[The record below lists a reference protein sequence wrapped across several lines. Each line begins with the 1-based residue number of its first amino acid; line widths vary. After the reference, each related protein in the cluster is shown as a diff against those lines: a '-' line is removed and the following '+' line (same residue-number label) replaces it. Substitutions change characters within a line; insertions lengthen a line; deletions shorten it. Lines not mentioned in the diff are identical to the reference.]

1 MANSTEQEKNELLQ
15 IMSDMEKHA
24 MNDIDP
30 GSVPVKNVF
39 LKQEKKKKP

>member
-1 MANSTEQEKNELLQ
+1 MANSAELEKNELMQ
-15 IMSDMEKHA
+15 MMSDMEKHA
-24 MNDIDP
+24 MNSFEP